1 MYICTVHDSLS
12 GSIDTITQIGIG
24 NGSVSRDLYLR
35 NCMWAA
41 NQLKY
46 VYLSYASSHFC
57 FRVLYLYSNIGNES
71 VLKKTTEKTSEF
83 EEVSRCRADNIFS
96 FPFTKVQVVIYLYY
110 VNYKAFVLSDT
121 IVHAVISQNC
131 SS

>member
-1 MYICTVHDSLS
+1 
-12 GSIDTITQIGIG
+12 
-24 NGSVSRDLYLR
+24 
-35 NCMWAA
+35 MWLA

-46 VYLSYASSHFC
+46 IRIMPLSTSC
-57 FRVLYLYSNIGNES
+57 FRVLNLYSNIGNES
-71 VLKKTTEKTSEF
+71 VLKKTTEKTS
-83 EEVSRCRADNIFS
+83 EVSRCRADNIFS
-96 FPFTKVQVVIYLYY
+96 FPFTKVQVVIYLCY